1 MKINIKDLGIITE
14 GEIEIEKNNI
24 NIYYGINGT
33 GKSTIANGIEGYV
46 RNTSLSKLKKYGSN
60 NEPYVN
66 IDEDTN
72 SVIVFNQDYVN
83 TYLFK
88 DDIANNS
95 FEIMI
100 NTDEYQSGKKRIV
113 DLFAELTTSINS
125 DNIIKLSDDIKLLN
139 SNIPIKKNTSDG
151 KCVLSGSTKF
161 SKARNIPDL
170 NSILKKG
177 ALNYI
182 PLLKSDD
189 NHKWLSWFDT
199 GKKFIDD
206 RNKCPF
212 CNSDLP
218 ADIDDTFDNIDNSVK
233 STTLKQNVEIKKI
246 ISANEKYMSEFNKT
260 LLTNIINSSKL
271 LTDEELT
278 NLYELVN
285 NFNIE
290 QAKLQNL
297 ISLNVTKI
305 KQKHENNELVDFLR
319 ENIISVSF
327 INDLSIEFKEDV
339 EKINDVVNKIILNS
353 DDINK
358 VATDF
363 AAKLNSL
370 IENKEEYI
378 NDFLKIAG
386 IPYYIKIIPINDTKF
401 KTILKPINSE
411 DDVSENNLSF
421 GEKNAISL
429 MLFSLEANENNDV
442 IILDDPVSSF
452 DNNKKFAIL
461 YYIFTKECA
470 VFENKTVILFTHDFD
485 IIVDFTYKNEFSKTK
500 NKCYFLKNSAGVLTS
515 NKIRKK
521 DVKYTIKKWEKNAKN
536 TTLDSIIRI
545 VNLRKYLQ
553 YTQPKEAVAIDVLSS
568 LEHNNEKPMK
578 LIGEVTVE
586 IDDQIEIDNAIEVIK
601 KYINNFEYSL
611 YLTKINNKKVLKNLY
626 FNTQTSIKKLQIL
639 RMIINLTEQQVES
652 KVFWDYLTT
661 YYHVENNEM
670 TSLDEDKF
678 DVIPDYIMNMA
689 NNIIEDI
696 FKDE

>member
-33 GKSTIANGIEGYV
+33 GKSTIAKGIEGYV

-83 TYLFK
+83 NYLFK

-100 NTDEYQSGKKRIV
+100 NTDEYQIGKKRIEE
-113 DLFAELTTSINS
+113 LFSELTTSINTS
-125 DNIIKLSDDIKLLN
+125 NIIKLTQDLNLLI
-139 SNIPIKKNTSDG
+139 SNIPIKKNNG
-151 KCVLSGSTKF
+151 KCSIIGTTKF
-161 SKARNIPDL
+161 AKSRNIPDL
-170 NSILKKG
+170 NKILKKG
-177 ALNYI
+177 AISYI
-182 PLLKSDD
+182 PYLKSDD
-189 NHKWLSWFDT
+189 NHKWLSWFVSGRYFVRDS
-199 GKKFIDD
+199 K
-206 RNKCPF
+206 KCPF
-212 CNSDLP
+212 CCSDLP
-218 ADIDDTFDNIDNSVK
+218 DDIKETFVNIDKSVK
-233 STTLKQNVEIKKI
+233 STTLKQNVEIKKV
-246 ISANEKYMSEFNKT
+246 ISTNEIYMSEFNKN
-260 LLTNIINSSKL
+260 LLNNIINSSKL

-278 NLYELVN
+278 NLYVLVN

-290 QAKLQNL
+290 QGKLQNL
-297 ISLNVTKI
+297 ISLNVTEI

-319 ENIISVSF
+319 ENIISDNF
-327 INDLSIEFKEDV
+327 INDLSSEFKEGV
-339 EKINDVVNKIILNS
+339 EKINKVVNKIILKT

-363 AAKLNSL
+363 ADKLNNL

-386 IPYYIKIIPINDTKF
+386 IPYNIKIIPINDTKF

-411 DDVSENNLSF
+411 DVVSEDNLSF

-429 MLFSLEANENNDV
+429 MLFSLEANESNDV

-470 VFENKTVILFTHDFD
+470 VFKNKTVILFTHDFD
-485 IIVDFTYKNEFSKTK
+485 IIVDFTYKNEFSKIK
-500 NKCYFLKNSAGVLTS
+500 NKCYFLKNSDGVLSS

-521 DVKYTIKKWEKNAKN
+521 DVRYTIKKWVENSKNEE
-536 TTLDSIIRI
+536 LHSLLRI

-553 YTQPKEAVAIDVLSS
+553 YTQPKETVAIDVLSS
-568 LEHNNEKPMK
+568 LEHNNDKPMK
-578 LIGEVTVE
+578 NINGDTVE
-586 IDDQIEIDNAIEVIK
+586 IENQIEIDKAIELIN
-601 KYINNFEYSL
+601 KYINNFEYSA
-611 YLTKINNKKVLKNLY
+611 YLVIINNKSELKKLY
-626 FNTQTSIKKLQIL
+626 IKTKTSIRKLQIL